1 MIGLVAM
8 RIERMKVAEFGM
20 RWLQGIWC
28 LVLAMKISRT
38 INPRFASGHL
48 DNIVGVRRGGER
60 RCEASSWRLL
70 DFSTK
75 YVRGALMTPS

>member
-20 RWLQGIWC
+20 RWLQGVWC

-38 INPRFASGHL
+38 TNPRFASGHL
-48 DNIVGVRRGGER
+48 DKWLLG
-60 RCEASSWRLL
+60 CAAEASVDARLQA
-70 DFSTK
+70 
-75 YVRGALMTPS
+75 GAFWMSRRNT